1 MQTKKSAKREV
12 LLISGLGN
20 IADLCPATA
29 VALRRYPGA
38 RIAFS
43 SRAAL
48 PDVLSQNRPKKD
60 GEVHLLGIGL
70 TGDPTRLEKTLEE
83 CKKNDVRVIWHSVG
97 YPFPASLPDS
107 LRNLLEIDFIEEA
120 GSLADG
126 LARSLKID
134 ADFLVSLAQGDAKGP
149 DANAWQER
157 IEAVRWNFGGS
168 HDFIPLEH
176 LVRDLAACVPP
187 AKWDSPTRRLNEAYA
202 RWGER
207 ELETVSPAMK
217 QLRHDIVRVAKSD
230 APRILV
236 TGENG
241 TGKETVA
248 MLIHVQSGRTGPF
261 LAFNCATVSRDIL
274 ESRLFGHAKGAFTG
288 AQESRPG
295 LFRDADGGTLF
306 LDEIGELPFEMQ
318 GLLLRVLQDG
328 LVQGVGETD
337 EVAVDVRVVAATNRD
352 LAELVREGHFREDL
366 YFRLSLV
373 ELHVPPLR
381 ERRDELPVIAR
392 SFWRKAATGRKALTG
407 DDLAALAAY
416 DWPGNVR
423 ELHNVLER
431 AALFPYRAIADLVAE
446 EAGKCMALRRPE
458 SREGRE
464 RREGLVADEPS
475 ALRQS
480 ADAQERVPPTGES
493 ELLEDVIRAHVRK
506 VIERHKGNRSEAAR
520 ALGISRG
527 TLRSHLK
534 G

>member
-1 MQTKKSAKREV
+1 MQTKKNAKREV

-43 SRAAL
+43 SRLAL

-97 YPFPASLPDS
+97 YPFPASLSDS

-134 ADFLVSLAQGDAKGP
+134 ADFLVSLAEGDAKGP

-187 AKWDSPTRRLNEAYA
+187 AKWDFPTRRLNEAYA

-261 LAFNCATVSRDIL
+261 LAFNCATVSRDLL

-381 ERRDELPVIAR
+381 ERHDELPVIAR
-392 SFWRKAATGRKALTG
+392 SFWRKAATGRRALTD

-423 ELHNVLER
+423 ELHNILER

-446 EAGKCMALRRPE
+446 ETEKCAALRRPE
-458 SREGRE
+458 SQESRES
-464 RREGLVADEPS
+464 LVADEPS
-475 ALRQS
+475 ALRQPT
-480 ADAQERVPPTGES
+480 DAQERVPPEGES

-506 VIERHKGNRSEAAR
+506 VIERHKGNRSKAAR

-534 G
+534 